1 MVSFTN
7 MRRLVIAGMAGDS
20 GKSIVSMALLRALRA
35 VPASTSA
42 NATTAL
48 ERDAGVEVRAFKK
61 GPDYIDAAWL
71 SFVSGAPARNLDSWL
86 MGFPG
91 VVESFAAHATRTGFN
106 LVEGNRGLFDGSD
119 AAGTHSTAELAK
131 ALAAPVLLVVN
142 VTKMTR
148 TAAALVMGCQ
158 HLDPGLRIAGVV
170 LNFVASKRH
179 EKVVREAI
187 EQACGIPVVGAIP
200 KLRSEAL
207 PQRHL
212 GLVTP
217 EDHPAVAQL
226 PAALDEVAAHL
237 DLARIKEIAADVP
250 ALPAP
255 AATPAMV
262 ERAERGSAASP
273 QQAQIERLPGGPVR
287 IAVLRDAAFSFY
299 YEDNLEALRQAG
311 AELVCVSA
319 LDDPALPRNVD
330 AVYIG
335 GGFPE
340 VHAARLEANASFRQS
355 LAQAAGRGLPVY
367 AECGGLM
374 LLSRAICWDGKRHA
388 MAGVLPFEV
397 EVGSA
402 PQGHGYVEMTVDAAN
417 PFYPL
422 GTILR
427 GHEFH
432 YSRVSVLASGA
443 LPPQQAQAP
452 RLPGAP
458 AAGDAS
464 ALKTACLVRRG
475 TGTVSGSWGKRDGV
489 LVKNVWASYTHLHAR
504 ATPEWAAAVVGLAR
518 QYRARNSAGLVE
530 LAG

>member
-1 MVSFTN
+1 MKRTSN
-7 MRRLVIAGMAGDS
+7 MSRLVIAGMAGDS
-20 GKSIVSMALLRALRA
+20 GKSIVSLALLRALRDS
-35 VPASTSA
+35 PTG
-42 NATTAL
+42 NPG
-48 ERDAGVEVRAFKK
+48 EVEVRAFKK

-71 SFVSGAPARNLDSWL
+71 SFVSGAPARNLDTWL
-86 MGFPG
+86 MGFDG
-91 VVESFAAHATRTGFN
+91 AVQSFAANATHNGFN
-106 LVEGNRGLFDGSD
+106 LVEGNRGLFDGMD
-119 AAGTHSTAELAK
+119 ASGTHSTAELAK
-131 ALAAPVLLVVN
+131 ALRAPVLLVLN

-158 HLDPGLRIAGVV
+158 HLDPDLRIAGVI
-170 LNFVASKRH
+170 LNCVASKRH

-226 PAALDEVAAHL
+226 PAALDEIAAHL
-237 DLARIKEIAADVP
+237 DLARIREIAAEVDALPSAHVSSP
-250 ALPAP
+250 ALAGAP
-255 AATPAMV
+255 K
-262 ERAERGSAASP
+262 SA
-273 QQAQIERLPGGPVR
+273 LR
-287 IAVLRDAAFSFY
+287 IAVIRDAAFSFY

-311 AELVCVSA
+311 AELEFVSA
-319 LDDPALPRNVD
+319 LRDSALPRDVD

-340 VHAARLEANASFRQS
+340 VHAAALEANSAFRQS
-355 LAQAAGRGLPVY
+355 LAQAAASGLPIY

-374 LLSRAICWDGKRHA
+374 LLSRAIRWDGKRHA

-402 PQGHGYVEMTVDAAN
+402 PQGHGYVEMTVDREN

-422 GTILR
+422 GTVLR

-432 YSRVSVLASGA
+432 YSRVALASDA
-443 LPPQQAQAP
+443 PQ
-452 RLPGAP
+452 
-458 AAGDAS
+458 
-464 ALKTACLVRRG
+464 TACAVQRG
-475 TGTVSGSWGKRDGV
+475 TGVRDKRDGV
-489 LVKNVWASYTHLHAR
+489 IANNVWASYTHVHAR
-504 ATPEWAAAVVGLAR
+504 ATPEWAAAVLALPGAI
-518 QYRARNSAGLVE
+518 ARGR
-530 LAG
+530 